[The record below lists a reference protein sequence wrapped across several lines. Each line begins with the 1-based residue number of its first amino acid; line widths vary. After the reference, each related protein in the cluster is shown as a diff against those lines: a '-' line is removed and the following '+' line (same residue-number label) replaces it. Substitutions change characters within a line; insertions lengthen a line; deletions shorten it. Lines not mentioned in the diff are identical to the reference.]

1 MTTETE
7 VKWEDVTFEDL
18 REGDEVEYLNTGEH
32 QEHRYWGKVLAKY
45 ADNMHL
51 EGDWHLVKSS
61 WKHIGDK
68 GHIRRKVAPIKF
80 PTRTGAVISF
90 AYRNGD
96 TEQVTTYV
104 RADNRDT
111 GYFWVETT
119 SGERYAEWEVELVQS
134 NATLTV
140 ISDGS

>member
-32 QEHRYWGKVLAKY
+32 QEHRFWGKVLAKY

>member
-32 QEHRYWGKVLAKY
+32 QEHRFWGKVLAKY
-45 ADNMHL
+45 ADNIHL

>member
-32 QEHRYWGKVLAKY
+32 QEHRFWGKVLAKY
-45 ADNMHL
+45 ADIMHL